1 MKQIR
6 KRSIQIHILFVVIVL
21 SFFGCIEDRGD
32 GIFSKHRFLTS
43 DKETFDYWP
52 CFSPDG
58 KTILFSRSI
67 NGKETWSFYTVSFEG
82 GEAQLFN
89 IQSMPDSPT
98 RPNWLWTQNKIALTG
113 MSPDKSFSVWI
124 INEDG
129 TEPRKIDLD
138 GLSDL
143 VFYPSWFPDGNKL
156 AVVDGGG
163 GNGGVIKKIDLVD
176 KTVTALTT
184 RNEILAGMPRVSPD
198 GKRIAYAGQKNTG
211 KPYDQRMNQIW
222 ILANNGELNQLD
234 PEQGR
239 APSWSPDGKWVTFE
253 SNRNREDGKYAIF
266 IASPDNKTLKQLTPF
281 ELNANHPSWS
291 PDGRY
296 IAFSAQFSEDKS
308 ERGIAV
314 IEFSE

>member
-1 MKQIR
+1 MTQNR
-6 KRSIQIHILFVVIVL
+6 RPSILIHILFVVIVL
-21 SFFGCIEDRGD
+21 LITGCTEDNGD
-32 GIFSKHRFLTS
+32 GKFPKHRFLTS
-43 DKETFDYWP
+43 EKETFDYWP

-89 IQSMPDSPT
+89 TQSIPDSPT
-98 RPNWLWTQNKIALTG
+98 RPNWLWTQNKIAFTG

-129 TEPRKIDLD
+129 TEPQKIDLI

-143 VFYPSWFPDGNKL
+143 VFYPSWFPDGNQL

-163 GNGGVIKKIDLVD
+163 GNGGVIKKIDLVN
-176 KTVTALTT
+176 KTVTLLTT
-184 RNEILAGMPRVSPD
+184 RSEILAGMPRVSPT
-198 GKRIAYAGQKNTG
+198 GNRIAHAGQKNTG
-211 KPYDQRMNQIW
+211 KPYDQRINQIW
-222 ILANNGELNQLD
+222 ILDDSGELKQLD

-266 IASPDNKTLKQLTPF
+266 IASPDSMTLKQLTPF

-291 PDGRY
+291 PDGKY
-296 IAFSAQFSEDKS
+296 IVFSAQFSEDKN

-314 IEFSE
+314 IESSE